1 MNKVFTGNL
10 TRARIRSILRAEK
23 FGDRTRCP
31 NCSYERKL
39 WSLGDGRW
47 QCPRCSKKFGLLTDT
62 VLSSTRFSLPEIYEL
77 LCWFEL
83 ELTDRKIAQRLEVN
97 YNRIHRFYLNLR
109 KAILTYEERSI
120 KLLEQRVE
128 VDETYFGA
136 DFKNRKRKQREKL
149 RKQGKVKRGRGANEL
164 KQAVFGIYER
174 ADGVVYV
181 KPVRDVTKPTLQDI
195 IKGKVSIETTIY
207 SDTWGS
213 YNGLRKDFADH
224 RTVAHKDNEY
234 KRGDASI
241 NGIEGFW
248 GYAKERLLK
257 HHGMSAD
264 NFLLYLKEIEFRFNH
279 RHLKSEQ
286 FINQLLGVI
295 LG

>member
-1 MNKVFTGNL
+1 MNRVFTSSL
-10 TRARIRSILRAEK
+10 SCTRIRSILRAEK

-31 NCSYERKL
+31 RCFYERKL
-39 WSLGDGRW
+39 WTLQDNRW
-47 QCPRCSKKFGLLTDT
+47 QCPRCKKKFSLLTDT
-62 VLSSTRFSLPEIYEL
+62 ALSSTRFSLPEIYEL
-77 LCWFEL
+77 LFWFEL
-83 ELTDRKIAQRLEVN
+83 ELTDRRIAQRLDVS
-97 YNRIHRFYLNLR
+97 YNRVHRFYMNIR

-120 KLLEQRVE
+120 KLLDQQVE

-136 DFKNRKRKQREKL
+136 DFKNRRRKKREKL
-149 RKQGKVKRGRGANEL
+149 RKQGKVKRGRGANKL

-174 ADGVVYV
+174 ADGIVYV
-181 KPVRDVTKPTLQDI
+181 KPIRDVTKPTLQDI

-213 YNGLRKDFADH
+213 YNGLKQEFADH
-224 RTVAHKDNEY
+224 QTVSHQDNEY
-234 KRGDASI
+234 KRGAASI

-257 HHGMSAD
+257 HHGMSPN

-279 RHLKSEQ
+279 RHLNSDQ
-286 FINQLLGVI
+286 FICQLLNVI